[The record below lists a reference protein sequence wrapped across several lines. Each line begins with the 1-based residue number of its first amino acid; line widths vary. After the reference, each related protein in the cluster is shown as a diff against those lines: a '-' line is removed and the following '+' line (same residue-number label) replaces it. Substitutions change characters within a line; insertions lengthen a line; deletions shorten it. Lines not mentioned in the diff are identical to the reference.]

1 MPVMSAAE
9 LIETAN
15 QLASRLERLSADS
28 RWAHRASGLRG
39 SLFRC
44 LVEVESDLKLDRT
57 PGQERLVQLA
67 FLIERG
73 YYMLN
78 QAARE
83 ISVPDQI
90 N

>member
-44 LVEVESDLKLDRT
+44 LVDVERDFKLNRVPDQ
-57 PGQERLVQLA
+57 GRLDQLT
-67 FLIERG
+67 FLIDRG

-83 ISVPDQI
+83 ISVPDLYK
-90 N
+90 